1 MSIMEPVNKEPAL
14 KTRLL
19 IPVLMLSMILASAVF
34 ALAAETE
41 SAAPAQPAVE
51 GCGSIPWGAPV
62 SSVEEITYSHTVA
75 GVKYYKVTKTEPCG
89 VFNVD
94 GANVTY
100 GFRLGKLYT
109 VLVEIAKAQDVKQ
122 VVATLMDSYGLPDHK
137 QSDGWDEYRWET
149 DDLKVKLKSQFATD
163 RIKIGMYYKPLI
175 PQE

>member
-1 MSIMEPVNKEPAL
+1 MEPVNKEPTL

-19 IPVLMLSMILASAVF
+19 IPVLMLSMILASAAF
-34 ALAAETE
+34 AAAAETD
-41 SAAPAQPAVE
+41 PASPARPAVE
-51 GCGSIPWGAPV
+51 NCGSIPWGAPI
-62 SSVEEITYSHTVA
+62 STVEEITYSHTVA

-89 VFNVD
+89 VFNID

-100 GFRLGKLYT
+100 GFLDGKLYT

-149 DDLKVKLKSQFATD
+149 DDLKVKLKSQFSTD

>member
-1 MSIMEPVNKEPAL
+1 MKTRILIPAL
-14 KTRLL
+14 
-19 IPVLMLSMILASAVF
+19 MLTLILASA
-34 ALAAETE
+34 AGAATAPEA
-41 SAAPAQPAVE
+41 SAPPAVE
-51 GCGSIPWGAPV
+51 ECKAIPWGAAI
-62 SSVEEITYSHTVA
+62 SAVEEITYSHTVA
-75 GVKYYKVTKTEPCG
+75 GVKYYKVIKAEPCG
-89 VFNVD
+89 VFNVQ

-100 GFRLGKLYT
+100 GFLEGRLYT

-175 PQE
+175 PKE

>member
-1 MSIMEPVNKEPAL
+1 MKI
-14 KTRLL
+14 RLL
-19 IPVLMLSMILASAVF
+19 AITAVLTFMLASVAV
-34 ALAAETE
+34 AAT
-41 SAAPAQPAVE
+41 APADATPTAVE
-51 GCGSIPWGAPV
+51 ECGSIPWGAAI
-62 SSVEEITYSHTVA
+62 SAVEAITYSHTIA

-89 VFNVD
+89 VFNIQ

-100 GFRLGKLYT
+100 GFLDGKLYT

-149 DDLKVKLKSQFATD
+149 DDLKIKLKSQFATD

-175 PQE
+175 PKE

>member
-1 MSIMEPVNKEPAL
+1 MECVSKETDL
-14 KTRLL
+14 KTRLSL
-19 IPVLMLSMILASAVF
+19 LALTLSLILA
-34 ALAAETE
+34 AAAT
-41 SAAPAQPAVE
+41 AAPAPADSTPPAVE
-51 GCGSIPWGAPV
+51 GCGSIPWGA
-62 SSVEEITYSHTVA
+62 SISAVESITYSHTVA
-75 GVKYYKVTKTEPCG
+75 GVQYYKVTKTEPCG
-89 VFNVD
+89 VFEIQ

-100 GFRLGKLYT
+100 GFRDGKLYT

-149 DDLKVKLKSQFATD
+149 DTLKIKLKSQFSTD

>member
-1 MSIMEPVNKEPAL
+1 MEPVNKEPVL
-14 KTRLL
+14 KTRIL
-19 IPVLMLSMILASAVF
+19 IPALMLTLILATAAV
-34 ALAAETE
+34 AAT
-41 SAAPAQPAVE
+41 APADSAQPAVE
-51 GCGSIPWGAPV
+51 ACGSIPWGAAI
-62 SSVEEITYSHTVA
+62 STVEEITYSHTVA

-89 VFNVD
+89 VFNIQ

-100 GFRLGKLYT
+100 GFREGKLYT

-163 RIKIGMYYKPLI
+163 RIKIGMYYNPLI

>member
-1 MSIMEPVNKEPAL
+1 MNKEPDL
-14 KTRLL
+14 KTRIL
-19 IPVLMLSMILASAVF
+19 IPALLLTLILASA
-34 ALAAETE
+34 ATAAT
-41 SAAPAQPAVE
+41 APAASAPPAVE
-51 GCGSIPWGAPV
+51 DCSTIPWGAPI
-62 SSVEEITYSHTVA
+62 SAVEAITYSHTVA

-89 VFNVD
+89 VFNIQ

-100 GFRLGKLYT
+100 GFLEGKLYT
-109 VLVEIAKAQDVKQ
+109 VLVEIAKAQDVKK